1 MEIVALVPA
10 MVIALLL
17 VVCMLLVVF
26 LLRHEKRFEKLES
39 QVFKLEL
46 ELVKL
51 DKGRQHAD
59 ALEELEARRRA

>member
-1 MEIVALVPA
+1 MEVIALVPA

-17 VVCMLLVVF
+17 VVCILLVVF
-26 LLRHEKRFEKLES
+26 LLRHEKRFEKLEI

-46 ELVKL
+46 ELAKL